1 MGKGKEELVTTKKVN
16 DSSGKVRFIETE
28 TTTVETS
35 VDFDELMADIENL
48 KSQLKGKMRLYKKY
62 LKELSHEDKK
72 KYGGK
77 MTEVEKIFDI
87 NG

>member
-28 TTTVETS
+28 TITVETS

-77 MTEVEKIFDI
+77 MTKTEAAFDI

>member
-48 KSQLKGKMRLYKKY
+48 KRELKGKMKQYKGY
-62 LKELSHEDKK
+62 IKELSHGDKK
-72 KYGGK
+72 NYGSK

>member
-1 MGKGKEELVTTKKVN
+1 MTKKVI
-16 DSSGKVRFIETE
+16 DSNGKVRFVETE
-28 TTTVETS
+28 TTTVETQ
-35 VDFDELMADIENL
+35 VIFDELMADIENL
-48 KSQLKGKMRLYKKY
+48 KRDLKGKMGQYKKY

-77 MTEVEKIFDI
+77 MTEVEKTFDI